1 MLFVEGAHLLL
12 PRLAMP
18 VGTVH
23 LQVALRLVLAH
34 VLLGEH
40 FLTFRVVTQ
49 PCFAVHIAT

>member
-23 LQVALRLVLAH
+23 LQVALRLFLAH